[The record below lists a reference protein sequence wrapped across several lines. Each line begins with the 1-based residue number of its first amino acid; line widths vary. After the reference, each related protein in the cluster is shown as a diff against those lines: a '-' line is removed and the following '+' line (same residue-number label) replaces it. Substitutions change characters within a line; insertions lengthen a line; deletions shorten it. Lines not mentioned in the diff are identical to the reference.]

1 MYILGSHSSMVHAP
15 SGLHPHGWNPSV
27 RSLLY
32 RTLLHLLRDL
42 WEPVLLP
49 LRVPVPRVCHPGDL
63 LLTDLDRD
71 GLFPALRRG
80 LSLVVEV
87 ILFFS
92 LNLDVDL
99 NLENFSFSDVCPPPP
114 ILKFFFLPKVILFM
128 YKISFSNF
136 YCAFIASI
144 YIVICCIL
152 INLIEKNFQKLILDR
167 SSYLEDLPCTLLR
180 TVSSTSLLNLR
191 LTSSFQPFFISHTQS
206 SWLSLSG
213 KSGLNYISHFSR
225 KAIFIFKEKCD
236 FYLIILI

>member
-49 LRVPVPRVCHPGDL
+49 LRVPVPCVCHPGDL

-99 NLENFSFSDVCPPPP
+99 IKPWKIFLQWCMSPSPHLEIFFSSQSYIIYVQNF
-114 ILKFFFLPKVILFM
+114 I
-128 YKISFSNF
+128 
-136 YCAFIASI
+136 
-144 YIVICCIL
+144 
-152 INLIEKNFQKLILDR
+152 
-167 SSYLEDLPCTLLR
+167 
-180 TVSSTSLLNLR
+180 
-191 LTSSFQPFFISHTQS
+191 
-206 SWLSLSG
+206 
-213 KSGLNYISHFSR
+213 
-225 KAIFIFKEKCD
+225 
-236 FYLIILI
+236 

>member
-152 INLIEKNFQKLILDR
+152 INLIEKNFQKLIFR
-167 SSYLEDLPCTLLR
+167 SFIVSGGSAVYVAAYSIFYFFTKLEIDEFVPTLL
-180 TVSSTSLLNLR
+180 
-191 LTSSFQPFFISHTQS
+191 
-206 SWLSLSG
+206 
-213 KSGLNYISHFSR
+213 YFS
-225 KAIFIFKEKCD
+225 
-236 FYLIILI
+236 YTIIMVITFW